1 MKLQIKKQS
10 LKQLSQK
17 SLSNEQTAKIAAG
30 YFTPDPQSWLV
41 CPTHPALCQS
51 AQITQCWEG

>member
-30 YFTPDPQSWLV
+30 YFTPDPHSW
-41 CPTHPALCQS
+41 
-51 AQITQCWEG
+51 